1 MSSPLGEGYLK
12 TRDGSEVLQ
21 LAKLPS
27 CRGKILGWEES
38 FFSNDNRRINTP
50 GKSEYKECESRVQG
64 QMKEYVVINRT
75 RMG

>member
-12 TRDGSEVLQ
+12 TRGGPEVLQ

-27 CRGKILGWEES
+27 CRGKILSWEES

-50 GKSEYKECESRVQG
+50 EQSEYKECGSSPRANERVCS
-64 QMKEYVVINRT
+64 Y
-75 RMG
+75 